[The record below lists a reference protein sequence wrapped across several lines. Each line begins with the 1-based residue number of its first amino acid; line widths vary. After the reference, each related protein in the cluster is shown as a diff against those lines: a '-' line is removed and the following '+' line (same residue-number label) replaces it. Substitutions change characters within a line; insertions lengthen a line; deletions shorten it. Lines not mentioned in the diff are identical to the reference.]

1 VVLRLAVHF
10 ERLLGVRAHQ
20 AGSNAWSGLMGV
32 KDNDIISLVLQGK
45 QEYEALLKQ
54 NVSLKTK
61 CHALETQCERLT
73 EQCKNW
79 HTGMTV

>member
-1 VVLRLAVHF
+1 MLRLAVHL
-10 ERLLGVRAHQ
+10 ECLLDVRAHQ
-20 AGSNAWSGLMGV
+20 ADSSAWSGLMGI

-45 QEYEALLKQ
+45 QEYEALQKE

-61 CHALETQCERLT
+61 CHALEMQCERLT

>member
-1 VVLRLAVHF
+1 VLRLAVHL
-10 ERLLGVRAHQ
+10 ERLLDVRAHP
-20 AGSNAWSGLMGV
+20 ADSSAWSGLMGV
-32 KDNDIISLVLQGK
+32 KENDIISLVLQGK

-61 CHALETQCERLT
+61 CHALEMQCERLT

-79 HTGMTV
+79 YTGMTI

>member
-1 VVLRLAVHF
+1 M
-10 ERLLGVRAHQ
+10 
-20 AGSNAWSGLMGV
+20 GL